1 MDEQHQDFL
10 EMQKSRSP
18 VADIEVVA
26 VAAGDGLSDVFTSL
40 GVAAVIPGGQTMN
53 PSTKDI
59 LQAVNSL
66 RSEKV
71 IILPNNKNIVMTA
84 EKVQALSEKHIYVV
98 PSKTIPQGIAALLA
112 FDYEAD
118 YDTNTRI
125 MTEALAS
132 IKTVEVTRA
141 VRATQVNGLAI
152 KKKQAIGLL
161 DGTIVAVADEPTEVL
176 RSTLTKAGIKKA
188 EVVTL
193 YYGDDTAESEAQ
205 QVKEEIAS
213 KYPTIQVEVVKGGQ
227 PHYNF
232 IGSVE

>member
-1 MDEQHQDFL
+1 
-10 EMQKSRSP
+10 
-18 VADIEVVA
+18 
-26 VAAGDGLSDVFTSL
+26 VFTSL
-40 GVAAVIPGGQTMN
+40 GVASVVPGGQTMN

-59 LQAVNSL
+59 LQAVENL
-66 RSEKV
+66 RSDKI

-84 EKVQALSEKHIYVV
+84 EKVQALTEKHIHVV

-118 YDTNTRI
+118 FDTNTRI
-125 MTEALAS
+125 MTEALAT
-132 IKTVEVTRA
+132 IKTVEITRA
-141 VRATQVNGLAI
+141 VRATQVNGLSI

-161 DGTIVAVADEPTEVL
+161 DGTIVAVADEPADVL
-176 RSTLTKAGIKKA
+176 RSTLTKAGMKKA

-213 KYPTIQVEVVKGGQ
+213 KYPNLQVEVVKGGQ